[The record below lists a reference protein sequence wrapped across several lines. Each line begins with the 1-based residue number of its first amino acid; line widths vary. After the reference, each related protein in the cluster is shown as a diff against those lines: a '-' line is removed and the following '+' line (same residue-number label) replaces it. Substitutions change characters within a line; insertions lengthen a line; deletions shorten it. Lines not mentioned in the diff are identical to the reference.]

1 MKAIKQI
8 FRFGSFMMAIII
20 LMMSLFTPDLSA
32 QTDSVDWHPFKEA
45 VQIAEDNQE
54 FLLVD
59 VWAPWCGWCKKMQK
73 EVYPHLS
80 DDLSKQFV
88 WTRLNRDDNHSNL
101 QFKNQPFTPLRLAQK
116 LNVQSVPALVVL
128 SPQGEYMFHISG
140 FIETQKLSAVLEQVA
155 SSASNHNQFSTNKQ
169 RE

>member
-8 FRFGSFMMAIII
+8 FRFGSFMIAITII
-20 LMMSLFTPDLSA
+20 MMSLITPDLSA
-32 QTDSVDWHPFKEA
+32 QTDSVEWHPFEKA
-45 VQIAEDNQE
+45 IQIAEENQQ

-73 EVYPHLS
+73 EVYPNLPINLS
-80 DDLSKQFV
+80 NKFI
-88 WTRLNRDDNHSNL
+88 WTRLNRDDHESNI
-101 QFKNQPFTPLRLAQK
+101 QFNSQTFTPFRVAQK

-128 SPQGEYMFHISG
+128 SLQGEYMFHISG